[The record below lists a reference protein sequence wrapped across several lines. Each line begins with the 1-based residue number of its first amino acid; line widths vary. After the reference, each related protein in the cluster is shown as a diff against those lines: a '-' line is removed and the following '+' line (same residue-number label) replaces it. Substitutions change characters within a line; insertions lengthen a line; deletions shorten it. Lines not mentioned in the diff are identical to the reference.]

1 MPNPAILAAQARKNM
16 VDSQIHTAGVISEE
30 VLHAFRTV
38 PRELFVPEHLRG
50 VAYIDEDLPLGD
62 GRYLMEPAVLAR
74 MIQAAEVKP
83 GDVVLNI
90 GDDTGYSSAILS
102 MLAGTVITVEAQ
114 PGLLEGARVCWAEFS
129 YCNVA
134 VINGD
139 LTEGCVEH
147 APYSLIFMKG
157 AVAEIPDIF
166 LAQLSL
172 HGRLLAILRPA
183 GAKIGTAVI
192 IERIGDGKYS
202 TRKLFDAATPY
213 IPGFEP
219 RTEFA
224 F

>member
-1 MPNPAILAAQARKNM
+1 MINPAVLAAQARKNM
-16 VDSQIHTAGVISEE
+16 VDSQIHTAGVISEPLLE
-30 VLHAFRTV
+30 AFRTV
-38 PRELFVPEHLRG
+38 PREMFVPEQLRG

-62 GRYLMEPAVLAR
+62 GRYLMEPSVLAR
-74 MIQAAEVKP
+74 MLQAADLRP
-83 GDVVLNI
+83 QDVVLNI
-90 GDDTGYSSAILS
+90 GDDTGYSSAVLS
-102 MLAGTVITVEAQ
+102 LLVETVITVESQAA
-114 PGLLEGARVCWAEFS
+114 LLDPARRCWAEFS
-129 YCNVA
+129 YCNIA
-134 VINGD
+134 VIDGD
-139 LTEGCVEH
+139 LTEGCPEH

-172 HGRLLAILRPA
+172 HGRLVAILRPA

-192 IERIGDGKYS
+192 VERVGEGKYS

-219 RTEFA
+219 RPEFS

>member
-1 MPNPAILAAQARKNM
+1 MPNPAVLAAQARKNM
-16 VDSQIHTAGVISEE
+16 VDSQIHTAGVISEP
-30 VLHAFRTV
+30 VLEAFRTV
-38 PRELFVPEHLRG
+38 PREVFVPEHLRG
-50 VAYIDEDLPLGD
+50 LAYVDEDLPLGD
-62 GRYLMEPAVLAR
+62 GRYLMEPSVLAR
-74 MIQAAEVKP
+74 LIQAADVRHD
-83 GDVVLNI
+83 DVVLNV

-102 MLAGTVITVEAQ
+102 LLAGTVITVEAR
-114 PGLLEGARVCWAEFS
+114 PDLLDVARVCWADFS
-129 YCNVA
+129 CCNVA
-134 VINGD
+134 VIDGD
-139 LTEGCVEH
+139 MTEGCPEH

-157 AVAEIPDIF
+157 AIAEIPDIF
-166 LAQLSL
+166 LAQLTL

-192 IERIGDGKYS
+192 IERVGDGKYS